1 MCLPYVSHTSPSFPI
16 CFLYLSTYF
25 HTFSY
30 FFPYLNPAK
39 QQSLRGN
46 RADRF
51 PKSCHWAT
59 HSPAVRW
66 SFKRSPKKRG
76 FPRAEMSWHRRVL
89 YLSTVSVTTIRKNH
103 LWLLVIAYS
112 CLIIATPKQRTESG
126 KPGNMQTV
134 VETLFSASFWDFLKK
149 VNTVEYLYLSSSC
162 EYYIIYIY
170 YNYIIIYIYNHIYT
184 NIYEINMQRIKH
196 HTVAIICT
204 SRILTSWRGPE
215 RDIGP

>member
-25 HTFSY
+25 HTFPY

-51 PKSCHWAT
+51 PKSYHWAT
-59 HSPAVRW
+59 HSPEAVELQMW
-66 SFKRSPKKRG
+66 LGKLTEKAEKKG
-76 FPRAEMSWHRRVL
+76 ISQGWNELTPEGQL
-89 YLSTVSVTTIRKNH
+89 NLSTSVTTIRKNH
-103 LWLLVIAYS
+103 LWLLVMPYS

-134 VETLFSASFWDFLKK
+134 LETLFSASFWDFKK
-149 VNTVEYLYLSSSC
+149 SEYRRVSLPIVIMWILY
-162 EYYIIYIY
+162 YIY
-170 YNYIIIYIYNHIYT
+170 YNYN
-184 NIYEINMQRIKH
+184 N
-196 HTVAIICT
+196 
-204 SRILTSWRGPE
+204 
-215 RDIGP
+215 